1 MDCPMCGKILERIDR
16 PVPGSSDSKRIFYC
30 EHCGWGKK
38 QLEEKESPPVQD
50 NSVQSTDYSLST
62 WLKLGGLW
70 VLSFVIVV
78 VPYKLIITQIPS
90 LLSGFDSALFDA
102 QEVKFRLD
110 EALNPNYWIVMAVY
124 IGICGFFQPPDVDWN
139 DMGWFGG
146 LVNNPFSYSDDINR
160 LKFWFFLLMIPGK
173 IIVATITVTYRLIRT
188 MI

>member
-1 MDCPMCGKILERIDR
+1 MCGKILERIDR
-16 PVPGSSDSKRIFYC
+16 PVPGRSDPKRIFYC

-38 QLEEKESPPVQD
+38 QLEEKESPPEQD
-50 NSVQSTDYSLST
+50 LGQTTDYTLST

-70 VLSFVIVV
+70 ILSAAIIIVPYILITNQLPSVLS
-78 VPYKLIITQIPS
+78 S
-90 LLSGFDSALFDA
+90 FDPELFNA
-102 QEVKFRLD
+102 QEVKVRLT
-110 EALNPNYWIVMAVY
+110 EALNPKYWLVLAAY

-173 IIVATITVTYRLIRT
+173 IIVATMTATYRLIST